1 LNCNQAIT
9 VSLAQLAERVQG
21 KVVGDPECQVTGLA
35 PLSEAGPGQIS
46 FLANPRYRPYL
57 SSTRA
62 AAVLIHEKDLDQ
74 CQANAIVCDD
84 PYLAYARISHLF
96 DRRQKASPGIHPLS
110 HVEQP
115 ELLGKEV
122 SVAPFAVIG
131 PGVVIGE
138 GTSVGSGVCIGA
150 HSKIGKMCV
159 LHPGSV
165 VMDYTEMGDRVTL
178 QPGAIIGGDGF
189 GYARHQSEG
198 WVKIAQIGRVILHD
212 DVEVGSGTTIDR
224 GAMGDTVIGRGVKI
238 DNQIQIGHNVVI
250 GEYTALAASTAVA
263 GSTRI
268 GAHCTI
274 AGKVAISG
282 HLTICDHVFITG
294 MSMITRS
301 IAEPGVYSSGLHAME
316 DSRWKRNQARFRELD
331 SLAKRLQKLEKWV
344 RAKFGD

>member
-1 LNCNQAIT
+1 
-9 VSLAQLAERVQG
+9 
-21 KVVGDPECQVTGLA
+21 
-35 PLSEAGPGQIS
+35 
-46 FLANPRYRPYL
+46 
-57 SSTRA
+57 
-62 AAVLIHEKDLDQ
+62 
-74 CQANAIVCDD
+74 
-84 PYLAYARISHLF
+84 
-96 DRRQKASPGIHPLS
+96 
-110 HVEQP
+110 
-115 ELLGKEV
+115 
-122 SVAPFAVIG
+122 
-131 PGVVIGE
+131 
-138 GTSVGSGVCIGA
+138 
-150 HSKIGKMCV
+150 
-159 LHPGSV
+159 
-165 VMDYTEMGDRVTL
+165 
-178 QPGAIIGGDGF
+178 
-189 GYARHQSEG
+189 
-198 WVKIAQIGRVILHD
+198 
-212 DVEVGSGTTIDR
+212 
-224 GAMGDTVIGRGVKI
+224 MGDTVIGRGVKI